1 MLEMVSERNK
11 APLCTAV
18 KTVALGVSMIF
29 SVSLLCGFIV
39 IEQHVF
45 PFKVA
50 DFIVAAD
57 MNILSWAADCC
68 NSTKVY
74 EKGTAVTRLRQAMS
88 QADVR
93 LAIMPATEAVSAYL
107 KYWSSM
113 SKCEPRLGSV
123 HARGSSWSV

>member
-1 MLEMVSERNK
+1 MPGGSDCLRSAGSELR
-11 APLCTAV
+11 APLPLLV
-18 KTVALGVSMIF
+18 KLR
-29 SVSLLCGFIV
+29 LRGFIV

-113 SKCEPRLGSV
+113 SKCEP
-123 HARGSSWSV
+123 